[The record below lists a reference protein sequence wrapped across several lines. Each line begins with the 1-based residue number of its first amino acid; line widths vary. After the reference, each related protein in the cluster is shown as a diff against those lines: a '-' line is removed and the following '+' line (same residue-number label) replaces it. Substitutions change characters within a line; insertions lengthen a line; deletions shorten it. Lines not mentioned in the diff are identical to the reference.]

1 MAKNPIRENLNRAH
15 QIKSEKSDVKQ
26 SVSLFDIDYAMMT
39 YLEDVALPTLT
50 EGDGNVI
57 KIPVVYGNSERWNG
71 ARREGIFRDIKGKI
85 QLPIMMLR
93 RTTITKDE
101 SMPML
106 NRHVSYSTVTKYS
119 KDNRYDRFTLLGNT
133 KPSYELYNIT
143 MPDYVEINYDCMVW
157 TSFTEHLNSVIEQL
171 NFTSS
176 YWGDKNKFKFR
187 TSIADYNVINEVGE
201 GTERINRL
209 EFTLNVKAYL
219 LPEKFDGENTT
230 KKSYSTKKVVF
241 ATEVDMT
248 GNGRLEGLLTTPS
261 PYYDNKDIIDWL
273 SLNNSKILTPVS
285 QNIFTTSNIRFI
297 PVPAILTSTV
307 GNNDNLKV
315 FVNGVRL
322 YEEVGAFT
330 KTISGSNLTITFNS
344 NIIGYNVE
352 TTAFEVAIIG
362 KFIDL

>member
-1 MAKNPIRENLNRAH
+1 MAKNPIRPELNRAK
-15 QIKSEKSDVKQ
+15 QIKSEKSDVKHA
-26 SVSLFDIDYAMMT
+26 VSLFDIDYSMMS

-57 KIPVVYGNSERWNG
+57 KIPVIYGNSERWNG

-85 QLPIMMLR
+85 QLPLMMIR
-93 RTTITKDE
+93 RTSIAKDE

-106 NRHVSYSTVTKYS
+106 NNHVTYQTVTKWNKS
-119 KDNRYDRFTLLGNT
+119 NRYDRFTLLGNT
-133 KPSYELYNIT
+133 KPSYELYNVT
-143 MPDYVEINYDCMVW
+143 MPEYVEINYDCMAW
-157 TSFTEHLNSVIEQL
+157 TSFTEHLNAIIEAL
-171 NFTSS
+171 TFTTD
-176 YWGDKNKFKFR
+176 YWGDKKKFKFR
-187 TSIADYNVINEVGE
+187 TTIADYNVINEVGE
-201 GTERINRL
+201 GTERINRV

-273 SLNNSKILTPVS
+273 NLNNSKILTPVS
-285 QNIFTTSNIRFI
+285 QNVFTTSDIKFI
-297 PVPAILTSTV
+297 PVPNILTSTI
-307 GNNDNLKV
+307 GSNDNLKV
-315 FVNGVRL
+315 FVNGIRL

-330 KTISGSNLTITFNS
+330 KTISGSNLTIQFNPMVV
-344 NIIGYNVE
+344 GYDIE
-352 TTAFEVAIIG
+352 TTAFEIAIIG
-362 KFIDL
+362 KFIHL

>member
-1 MAKNPIRENLNRAH
+1 M
-15 QIKSEKSDVKQ
+15 
-26 SVSLFDIDYAMMT
+26 
-39 YLEDVALPTLT
+39 
-50 EGDGNVI
+50 
-57 KIPVVYGNSERWNG
+57 
-71 ARREGIFRDIKGKI
+71 
-85 QLPIMMLR
+85 
-93 RTTITKDE
+93 
-101 SMPML
+101 
-106 NRHVSYSTVTKYS
+106 
-119 KDNRYDRFTLLGNT
+119 
-133 KPSYELYNIT
+133 
-143 MPDYVEINYDCMVW
+143 
-157 TSFTEHLNSVIEQL
+157 
-171 NFTSS
+171 
-176 YWGDKNKFKFR
+176 GDKTKFKFR

-219 LPEKFDGENTT
+219 LPESFDGQKTT
-230 KKSYSTKKVVF
+230 AKSYSTKKVVF

-285 QNIFTTSNIRFI
+285 QNVFTTSNIKFI
-297 PVPAILTSTV
+297 PVPNVLTSAV

-330 KTISGSNLTITFNS
+330 KSISGSNLTITFNPV
-344 NIIGYNVE
+344 IIGYNVE